1 MHNLKYGKI
10 LSYLVVHGVPLAAIQ
25 CFQHGSRSIM
35 SGLQDPED
43 ELVKAF
49 NDRNLLGKPFVSVN
63 ESDEIDVTP
72 CTNIRRRCIFVPCSE
87 GAVLGYLC
95 PVLKNYEHD

>member
-1 MHNLKYGKI
+1 MFRLPD
-10 LSYLVVHGVPLAAIQ
+10 S
-25 CFQHGSRSIM
+25 
-35 SGLQDPED
+35 ED

-63 ESDEIDVTP
+63 ESAEIDVTP
-72 CTNIRRRCIFVPCSE
+72 CKNIRRRCIFVPCSE

-95 PVLKNYEHD
+95 PVLKKL